1 MNPVERIVVTKPVPG
16 LDEALAQLPP
26 EWQIEVN
33 REPRPFTRE
42 ELLHALATATGVVLM
57 GDRLDAEAIAA
68 APSLRVISNYGV
80 GVDNID
86 LDAAASRGI
95 AVTNLPDEVTYST
108 AELTMALML
117 ACVRRVC
124 EADRFV
130 RKHNPYPWRPAFFMG
145 SNLQGKTLGLIG
157 FGRIGQRV
165 ARLAQAFEMRVLY
178 YSRTRRMADE
188 RALGAEYR
196 DFNALLE
203 EADILSL
210 HVPATEATRRLIDRE
225 ALARM
230 KKSAFLINTSR
241 GSVVDEAALAE
252 ALERG
257 ELAGAGL
264 DVFEEEPK
272 IHEALLRLENVV
284 LTPHIGTSALE
295 ARLAMTRRAVAN
307 LHACLTGGEVE
318 HRVV

>member
-1 MNPVERIVVTKPVPG
+1 MEHVLVTKVVPG
-16 LDEALAQLPP
+16 LDEALAQLPVG
-26 EWQIEVN
+26 WRVEVN
-33 REPRPFTRE
+33 REERPFARE
-42 ELLHALATATGVVLM
+42 ELLLALEKATGVLLV

-68 APSLRVISNYGV
+68 AGSLRAISNYGV

-86 LDAAASRGI
+86 LEAAASRGI

-124 EADRFV
+124 EADRYV
-130 RKHNPYPWRPAFFMG
+130 RRNNPYPWSPSFFMG
-145 SNLQGKTLGLIG
+145 SNLKGKSLGLVG
-157 FGRIGQRV
+157 FGRIAQQV

-178 YSRTRRMADE
+178 FSRTRRTAE
-188 RALGAEYR
+188 EQALGVEYR
-196 DFNALLE
+196 QLGDLLK

-225 ALARM
+225 ALAQM
-230 KKSAFLINTSR
+230 KKGAILINTAR
-241 GSVVDEAALAE
+241 GSVVDERALAG

-257 ELAGAGL
+257 ELGGAGL
-264 DVFEEEPK
+264 DVFEDEPK

-284 LTPHIGTSALE
+284 LTPHVGTSARE
-295 ARLAMTRRAVAN
+295 TRLAMTYRAVAN
-307 LHACLTGGEVE
+307 LRACLTGDEPG